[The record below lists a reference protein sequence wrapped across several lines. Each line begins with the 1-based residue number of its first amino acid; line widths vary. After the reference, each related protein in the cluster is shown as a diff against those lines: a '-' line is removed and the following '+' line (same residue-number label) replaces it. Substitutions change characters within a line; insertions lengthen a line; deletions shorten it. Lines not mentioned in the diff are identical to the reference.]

1 MNINKIN
8 SYISLEV
15 LKTFTVILLTL
26 SIIAWTARAVNF
38 LDLIVEN
45 GLSFSTYLA
54 YSILNLT
61 NIITKF
67 IPLSFL
73 IALFLSILKFQRNNE
88 FIILWTM
95 GMSKVKLLNL
105 FVRLSIFVLFLQLFF
120 SVFLNPLSLNTSRL
134 LIAGEKTTSFNSII
148 KTNDFSDN
156 FDNITFFI
164 QKKNDKNEMENI
176 FISDKED
183 ALATLSPTEVKENED
198 ISIFASRGYF
208 EGLKLILLDGS
219 IQTLTK
225 KKEIKSVNFKKTEI
239 TLDKLNTR
247 VIKQPKIQ
255 ETSTI
260 NLLSCIGFKKNKNS
274 DLNIFNCSNKDLNNN
289 VIENLNRRIGMPF
302 YIPILPII
310 ISFLLIADVSRKR
323 LKQYLIFSLG
333 FIILTIAEILLRY
346 SSFSYLNT
354 FFYFLFPFTLAP
366 ILYLYLLFKFVKEKK
381 LKYD

>member
-105 FVRLSIFVLFLQLFF
+105 FVRLSIFVL
-120 SVFLNPLSLNTSRL
+120 
-134 LIAGEKTTSFNSII
+134 SI
-148 KTNDFSDN
+148 
-156 FDNITFFI
+156 
-164 QKKNDKNEMENI
+164 
-176 FISDKED
+176 
-183 ALATLSPTEVKENED
+183 
-198 ISIFASRGYF
+198 
-208 EGLKLILLDGS
+208 
-219 IQTLTK
+219 
-225 KKEIKSVNFKKTEI
+225 
-239 TLDKLNTR
+239 
-247 VIKQPKIQ
+247 
-255 ETSTI
+255 
-260 NLLSCIGFKKNKNS
+260 
-274 DLNIFNCSNKDLNNN
+274 
-289 VIENLNRRIGMPF
+289 
-302 YIPILPII
+302 
-310 ISFLLIADVSRKR
+310 
-323 LKQYLIFSLG
+323 
-333 FIILTIAEILLRY
+333 
-346 SSFSYLNT
+346 
-354 FFYFLFPFTLAP
+354 
-366 ILYLYLLFKFVKEKK
+366 
-381 LKYD
+381 

>member
-73 IALFLSILKFQRNNE
+73 IALFLSILKFQINNE

-239 TLDKLNTR
+239 T
-247 VIKQPKIQ
+247 
-255 ETSTI
+255 
-260 NLLSCIGFKKNKNS
+260 
-274 DLNIFNCSNKDLNNN
+274 
-289 VIENLNRRIGMPF
+289 
-302 YIPILPII
+302 
-310 ISFLLIADVSRKR
+310 
-323 LKQYLIFSLG
+323 
-333 FIILTIAEILLRY
+333 
-346 SSFSYLNT
+346 
-354 FFYFLFPFTLAP
+354 
-366 ILYLYLLFKFVKEKK
+366 
-381 LKYD
+381 

>member
-105 FVRLSIFVLFLQLFF
+105 LVVLIIFQFTLGVIILLNYVPNFYASLHQIGAVLIF
-120 SVFLNPLSLNTSRL
+120 
-134 LIAGEKTTSFNSII
+134 
-148 KTNDFSDN
+148 
-156 FDNITFFI
+156 ITF
-164 QKKNDKNEMENI
+164 
-176 FISDKED
+176 
-183 ALATLSPTEVKENED
+183 VK
-198 ISIFASRGYF
+198 
-208 EGLKLILLDGS
+208 ILHSQG
-219 IQTLTK
+219 T
-225 KKEIKSVNFKKTEI
+225 
-239 TLDKLNTR
+239 
-247 VIKQPKIQ
+247 
-255 ETSTI
+255 
-260 NLLSCIGFKKNKNS
+260 
-274 DLNIFNCSNKDLNNN
+274 FN
-289 VIENLNRRIGMPF
+289 
-302 YIPILPII
+302 
-310 ISFLLIADVSRKR
+310 
-323 LKQYLIFSLG
+323 
-333 FIILTIAEILLRY
+333 
-346 SSFSYLNT
+346 
-354 FFYFLFPFTLAP
+354 
-366 ILYLYLLFKFVKEKK
+366 
-381 LKYD
+381 